1 MLLHKIKCI
10 KQAHLG
16 NIPKTHCL
24 IKQSVQF
31 QTTELHLNLVTVDIE
46 TLKCDFKLRQLD
58 V

>member
-1 MLLHKIKCI
+1 MYK
-10 KQAHLG
+10 AANLG

-31 QTTELHLNLVTVDIE
+31 KTTELHLNLVTVDIE